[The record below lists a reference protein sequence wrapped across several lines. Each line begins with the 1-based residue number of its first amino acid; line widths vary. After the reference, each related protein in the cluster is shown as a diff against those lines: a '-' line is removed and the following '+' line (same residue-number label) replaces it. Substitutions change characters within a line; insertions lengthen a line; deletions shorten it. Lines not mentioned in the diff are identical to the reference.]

1 MTEHYHSCCWLSI
14 MYQRASPNVSSGTE
28 DRSSMLATSCLGVS
42 DDGGRV
48 VERRGGREGREG
60 AGGGVVPDCN
70 KSIRGIP
77 HHSNHKPQTVL
88 WHTIVCYMYRHVM
101 VHNIQVKI

>member
-1 MTEHYHSCCWLSI
+1 MSL
-14 MYQRASPNVSSGTE
+14 GTE
-28 DRSSMLATSCLGVS
+28 DRSTVLGTSCLGED

-48 VERRGGREGREG
+48 VGRGGGGKEGREG
-60 AGGGVVPDCN
+60 AGGGVVPDSD

-88 WHTIVCYMYRHVM
+88 
-101 VHNIQVKI
+101 